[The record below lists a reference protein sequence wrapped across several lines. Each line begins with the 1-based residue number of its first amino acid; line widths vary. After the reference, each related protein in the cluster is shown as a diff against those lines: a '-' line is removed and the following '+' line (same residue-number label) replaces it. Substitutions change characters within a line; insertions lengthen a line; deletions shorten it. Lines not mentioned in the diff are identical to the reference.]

1 VPGARARHAQH
12 SPSLHRVSVAIHSA
26 RAQRLPDGIYERVR
40 ALNVCAM
47 PERRW
52 NRPAPGA
59 QGKQAPGPAP
69 GPPQRT
75 PQDIIAEALREA
87 QEEAA
92 AKARA

>member
-1 VPGARARHAQH
+1 MSACVCGARGPQLLVGSERE
-12 SPSLHRVSVAIHSA
+12 RGSV
-26 RAQRLPDGIYERVR
+26 RAQCVRYARVP
-40 ALNVCAM
+40 L
-47 PERRW
+47 EKT
-52 NRPAPGA
+52 PGA

-92 AKARA
+92 AKARI

>member
-1 VPGARARHAQH
+1 
-12 SPSLHRVSVAIHSA
+12 
-26 RAQRLPDGIYERVR
+26 VR

-52 NRPAPGA
+52 NRRAPGA

-92 AKARA
+92 AKARI